1 MENAGE
7 KDGQT
12 RKKILGRLTA
22 AFTPPAPVLLALVVA
37 SALGLVWAFL
47 GGNKSNPV
55 AYAAYALSAYALV
68 CVCTAV
74 VRAVRGYPLDRLVA
88 RLPQNALVERL
99 LGDLDF
105 RAKASFSF
113 SSVLRVIWAMTNAV
127 SGVLYASAWN
137 VTLAAYYLLLAIV
150 RGGILNH
157 VRAGD
162 AKGPRAGGRIQIVC
176 GAFLALTVLA
186 LSGIGVLVMHHEGG
200 FSYTGSLIYAVA
212 LYAFYSLISSVVA
225 YMRGRHTTDPV
236 PLAMNAVRFA
246 EALVSMFS
254 LEIAMLSTFGTL
266 AEDADANTVMIGAS
280 GGAIAVIILAL
291 AVSLIAR
298 GIRSLRTN

>member
-1 MENAGE
+1 MARTGE
-7 KDGQT
+7 KNDWAKRT
-12 RKKILGRLTA
+12 LGWLVT
-22 AFTPPAPVLLALVVA
+22 AFTPPVPALLAMAAV
-37 SALGLVWAFL
+37 SALGLAWAFL
-47 GGNKSNPV
+47 GGNKNNPV
-55 AYAAYALSAYALV
+55 AYAAYALSAYALA
-68 CVCTAV
+68 CVCTTV
-74 VRAVRGYPLDRLVA
+74 VRAVRGCPLDRLVT

-113 SSVLRVIWAMTNAV
+113 SSVLRVVWAITNAV

-150 RGGILNH
+150 RGGILDH

-212 LYAFYSLISSVVA
+212 LYAFYSLISSVVT
-225 YMRGRHTTDPV
+225 YVRGRHTTDPV

-266 AEDADANTVMIGAS
+266 AEDADANVIMVGAS
-280 GGAIAVIILAL
+280 GGAIAVVILAL
-291 AVSLIAR
+291 AVNLIAHGVR
-298 GIRSLRTN
+298 ALRTK

>member
-1 MENAGE
+1 MDSAGE
-7 KDGQT
+7 KDGRT
-12 RKKILGRLTA
+12 KKKALGRLA
-22 AFTPPAPVLLALVVA
+22 AVFTPPVPVLLALVAV

-47 GGNKSNPV
+47 GGNKSSPV
-55 AYAAYALSAYALV
+55 AYAAYVLSAYALA
-68 CVCTAV
+68 CACTAA

-88 RLPQNALVERL
+88 RLPQNVLVERL
-99 LGDLDF
+99 LGERDF
-105 RAKASFSF
+105 RTKASFSLQ
-113 SSVLRVIWAMTNAV
+113 SVLRVVWAMTNAV

-212 LYAFYSLISSVVA
+212 LYAFYSLISSVVT
-225 YMRGRHTTDPV
+225 YVRGRHTTDPV

-266 AEDADANTVMIGAS
+266 AADATANVIMVGAS
-280 GGAIAVIILAL
+280 GGAIAVIILML
-291 AVSLIAR
+291 AASLMAR
-298 GIRSLRTN
+298 GIRALRTK